1 MEHLECMKA
10 TARQNYD
17 FLILQATENSI
28 PFYESMGFIRVG
40 CVQGKAASPDA
51 YVSSPVF
58 EYYTSR
64 NGETPST
71 IAGEFGVDAWDVVFL
86 NRPMHGDDLVQKSWL
101 KSGTKMFVPKLERP
115 PVDDAAAAAIGAP
128 PRTAPLPP
136 PKWYTA
142 EENETPR
149 GIAKR
154 FGVDFAE
161 LLRANKSRYPDL
173 VGHSKLLGGTRV
185 QISRFHVD
193 EGSDSIAYS
202 HWTFPDADE
211 EDSDTSY
218 MMAMRLDRKRGLRA
232 RERPVAYSLA
242 VSIQPYDPE
251 GCGVRDLLL
260 QPQKAQAPLAPV
272 FAKKPTPKD
281 PQKPKRPVTSYAHFS
296 VNARSSMNLE
306 GMSFTD
312 VNKILSEKW
321 RAMTEEDKKPY
332 QEKYEESRAEYME
345 AMKKY
350 EADMARF
357 QREGPDFAASSEKE
371 EFNLLEKVVR
381 LKSTDGIVGASK
393 FEYYYVLTF
402 IRDLHWVHLIP
413 MRKNGVFGPECPDA
427 CGRPI
432 WGIVGEDEGKE
443 IDTTASLCQPV
454 TAITMRN
461 SADADDEQW
470 NIYDHGEIPPPP
482 RPIVPTKSNSV
493 ALLGNSPDGAPVKP
507 KKPATSF
514 AFFCAD
520 AKNVM
525 KEQLENKA
533 MVERTKVIA
542 ERWNAMHE
550 DEKRKYKEQQASA
563 FEKYSIL
570 VKQYKKDVAKFER
583 ENLGVVISS
592 KTPKFSK
599 MTKGTST
606 TPATVTK
613 NLKTGQGGASSKKK
627 HRHLNN
633 TPGTAIYETPAPK
646 RGRGRPRKNH
656 LPDDIIAVAPKKKSE
671 VKTVKKESSGLNNM
685 FDEMKAGNCPKS
697 NNKTSEPGQNDV
709 VLSFLNDNYK
719 VSYVVAL
726 TGERALTFPAIL
738 MLIYHSFS
746 VSFTGYHVEPL

>member
-1 MEHLECMKA
+1 MKA

-51 YVSSPVF
+51 YVSNPVF
-58 EYYTSR
+58 EYYTLR

-115 PVDDAAAAAIGAP
+115 PVDDDAAAAAIGAA
-128 PRTAPLPP
+128 PRTAPLP

-218 MMAMRLDRKRGLRA
+218 MMALRLDRKRGLRA
-232 RERPVAYSLA
+232 RERPVADSLA

-272 FAKKPTPKD
+272 FAKKPTPKE

-296 VNARSSMNLE
+296 VDARSSMKLE
-306 GMSFTD
+306 GMPFTD

-357 QREGPDFAASSEKE
+357 QREGPDLAASSEKE

-470 NIYDHGEIPPPP
+470 SIYDHGEIPPPP
-482 RPIVPTKSNSV
+482 RPIVTTKSNSV
-493 ALLGNSPDGAPVKP
+493 ALSGNLPDGAPVKP

-542 ERWNAMHE
+542 ARWNTMHE

-570 VKQYKKDVAKFER
+570 VKQYKKDVEKFER

-592 KTPKFSK
+592 KTPKSSK

-613 NLKTGQGGASSKKK
+613 NLNTGQGGASSNTN

-633 TPGTAIYETPAPK
+633 ISGTAIYETPAPK
-646 RGRGRPRKNH
+646 RGRGRPRKN
-656 LPDDIIAVAPKKKSE
+656 VAPK
-671 VKTVKKESSGLNNM
+671 
-685 FDEMKAGNCPKS
+685 
-697 NNKTSEPGQNDV
+697 NDM

-719 VSYVVAL
+719 VSDVVAV
-726 TGERALTFPAIL
+726 TGERALTFPAVL

-746 VSFTGYHVEPL
+746 VSFTGYYVEPL

>member
-1 MEHLECMKA
+1 MKA
-10 TARQNYD
+10 TASQNYD

-51 YVSSPVF
+51 YVSNPVF
-58 EYYTSR
+58 EYYTLR

-115 PVDDAAAAAIGAP
+115 PVDDDAAAAAIGAA
-128 PRTAPLPP
+128 PRTAPLP

-161 LLRANKSRYPDL
+161 LLRANKRRYPDL

-193 EGSDSIAYS
+193 EGSESIAYS

-211 EDSDTSY
+211 GDSDTSY

-232 RERPVAYSLA
+232 RERPVADSLA

-260 QPQKAQAPLAPV
+260 QPQKAQAPPAPV
-272 FAKKPTPKD
+272 FAKRPTPKE

-296 VNARSSMNLE
+296 VDARSSMKLE
-306 GMSFTD
+306 GMPFTD

-321 RAMTEEDKKPY
+321 RAMTEEDKNPY

-357 QREGPDFAASSEKE
+357 QREGPDLAASSEKE

-470 NIYDHGEIPPPP
+470 NIYDNGEIPPPP
-482 RPIVPTKSNSV
+482 RPVVPTKSNSV
-493 ALLGNSPDGAPVKP
+493 ALAGNLPDGAPIKP

-514 AFFCAD
+514 AFFCAN

-525 KEQLENKA
+525 NEQLENKTMA
-533 MVERTKVIA
+533 ERTKVIA
-542 ERWNAMHE
+542 ERWNAMNE
-550 DEKRKYKEQQASA
+550 DEKRKYKKQQAMA
-563 FEKYSIL
+563 YEKYAIL
-570 VKQYKKDVAKFER
+570 LKQYKRDVEKFER
-583 ENLGVVISS
+583 ENPGVDISS
-592 KTPKFSK
+592 KTPKSSK
-599 MTKGTST
+599 KTKGTS

-613 NLKTGQGGASSKKK
+613 NSNTGQGGASSNKN
-627 HRHLNN
+627 HMRPNN
-633 TPGTAIYETPAPK
+633 TSGTAIDETPVPK
-646 RGRGRPRKNH
+646 RGRGRPRKNP
-656 LPDDIIAVAPKKKSE
+656 LPDDIIAVAPKKKSD
-671 VKTVKKESSGLNNM
+671 VQLVKKEPSGLNDI
-685 FDEMKAGNCPKS
+685 FDEMKSGNCLQS
-697 NNKTSEPGQNDV
+697 NNKTSEPGKNDL

-719 VSYVVAL
+719 VSDLVTL
-726 TGERALTFPAIL
+726 TEERPLMFSAIS
-738 MLIYHSFS
+738 MHIFHSFS
-746 VSFTGYHVEPL
+746 VFFTGYHVEPL